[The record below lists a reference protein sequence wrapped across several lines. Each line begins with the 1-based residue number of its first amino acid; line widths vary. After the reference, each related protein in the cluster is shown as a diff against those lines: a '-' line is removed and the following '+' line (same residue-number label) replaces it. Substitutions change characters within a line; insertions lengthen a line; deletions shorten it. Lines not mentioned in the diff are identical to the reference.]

1 MEQQQMKY
9 RELRQLLNSLSD
21 DDKRLDDDVTIYEAE
36 SEEFYSKVEIMDTKE
51 VDDVLPKNHLYIAFE

>member
-1 MEQQQMKY
+1 MKY

>member
-1 MEQQQMKY
+1 MKY

-51 VDDVLPKNHLYIAFE
+51 VDDVLPKNHLYFAFE

>member
-1 MEQQQMKY
+1 MGQQQMKY